1 MLARIQ
7 SIRRRL
13 DALRIALLSP
23 SPEEIVNCL
32 PALEEAVPSCQQLE
46 LELPDDSDPLARL
59 EIRIALHALQS
70 DLQIAGRLIEHGA
83 ALHQGWAMLLA
94 AAVGGYVATGAPAPL
109 TAAGTVSLE
118 G

>member
-1 MLARIQ
+1 MLARFE

-13 DALRIALLSP
+13 QALRMALLSP
-23 SPEEIVNCL
+23 SPEEIVNCM
-32 PALEEAVPSCQQLE
+32 PALEQAIPSGPELE
-46 LELPDDSDPLARL
+46 LELPDDRDPQARL

-70 DLQIAGRLIEHGA
+70 DLQIARRLIERSA
-83 ALHQGWAMLLA
+83 ALHQGWATLLA
-94 AAVGGYVATGAPAPL
+94 AAVGGYVASGAPTPL